1 MAEEKK
7 KNTWGGAREGAGRP
21 KKESTPTPPD
31 SVGQNGSGVS
41 PEEEVSPYIQG
52 YLECPHCTVHHKG
65 VCVVKNNPC
74 ACDSC
79 KNGKK
84 MSLAELVEEFE
95 KYRYL
100 YDREALEIACASM
113 IANFIGDAYPVWL
126 LLIGRSSGG
135 KTQFLEL
142 FRNHDKTQFESKMTG
157 KTMFSGLEGA
167 KDKIFEFNDKIVII
181 KDLAPMQAGKNEDLK
196 EIVLV
201 LRDAYDGEGDW
212 AWGSKKAD
220 VHWEGKFGLVAA
232 STTAIDIDMW
242 KFKALGER
250 YIRVDLTD
258 NDEIEDNL
266 ADIAV
271 HDRKGI
277 RAGKALRLAGC
288 AFLNKYIPEAE
299 KFHADNL
306 IEISEEKLEQI
317 KLMCQAG
324 ALLRTAVNTSG
335 EKKTILPTE
344 PEASPRLI
352 HQIRT
357 LCEGLAIIN
366 DRDHVNE
373 HDIQLALRV
382 SYDGIPTRRR
392 KVVKA
397 LLAGLSGTNE
407 IASFIG
413 SNSTTTSRELQ
424 ELQEI
429 NAVNKVG
436 GKWELRERVEEW
448 IEMSGLVRRIMA
460 TDLTKLEPKAVRDE
474 VA

>member
-1 MAEEKK
+1 MGEEEKK
-7 KNTWGGAREGAGRP
+7 NTHGGKRARAGRP
-21 KKESTPTPPD
+21 RKSTPTPPD

-41 PEEEVSPYIQG
+41 PKEGVSPDIKD

-84 MSLAELVEEFE
+84 MSLAELIEEFE
-95 KYRYL
+95 AYRYL
-100 YDREALEIACASM
+100 YDREALEVACASM
-113 IANFIGDAYPVWL
+113 IANFIGDTYPVWL

-212 AWGSKKAD
+212 AWGSNKPD

-266 ADIAV
+266 AEIAV
-271 HDRKGI
+271 QDRQGI
-277 RAGKALRLAGC
+277 KAGKALRLAGC
-288 AFLNKYIPEAE
+288 AFLNKYILEAE
-299 KFHADNL
+299 KFNADNL
-306 IEISEEKLEQI
+306 IEIREDKLEQI

-324 ALLRTAVNTSG
+324 ALLRTGVNTQG
-335 EKKTILPTE
+335 DRKTIVATE

-352 HQIRT
+352 HQMRT

-382 SYDGIPTRRR
+382 SYDGIPRRRR
-392 KVVKA
+392 KVLKA

-460 TDLTKLEPKAVRDE
+460 TDLTRVEPNAQEE